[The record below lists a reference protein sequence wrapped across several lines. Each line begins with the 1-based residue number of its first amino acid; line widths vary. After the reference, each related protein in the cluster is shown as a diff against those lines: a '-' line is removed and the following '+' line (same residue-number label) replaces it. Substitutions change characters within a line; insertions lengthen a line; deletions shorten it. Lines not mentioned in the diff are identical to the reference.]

1 MTTPS
6 PRPRF
11 KTPLRELFLPFW
23 CSREAL
29 IAVPMLAVILGIT
42 FYGVHLSVWSNE
54 LAGKLTDALVDR
66 KWELIKSLFVLTVV
80 VGISEGCL
88 SFIKGVLDDRLKL
101 RWRVSMTQR
110 FLNRWTASNAFYAI
124 ERDGLLSNADQRIAE
139 DVRNFT
145 TSLLTT
151 CLNIVHVTATVVSF
165 SIVLYRLSGSLDLSP
180 WGVALS
186 IPAYMVIACFLH
198 QGLAFL
204 VTHLTGRPMMKLNH
218 HNETVEANFRHLAV
232 QLRENAEQVAFN
244 KGGPNEDSRLQS
256 RFKEV
261 RLNKISLI
269 WCEFRM
275 NMARTIYGHLMEPVP
290 TLLALP
296 AFLAGHTTF
305 GEMTR
310 IIRAYG
316 SVSNSL
322 NFFQQAYTG
331 FAQLVA
337 VTRRLRELSDAMLAA
352 ESIEVGIRHTDDGV
366 TGLRTD
372 GTLQLRAPAGETLTC
387 VPALAFMPGQRWLI
401 SGPSGIGKSTLLRAL
416 AGLWPY
422 GSGRV
427 HAPAGRVMFLP
438 QRSYIPAGSLRAAM
452 SYPAQPGQ
460 FPDDEIRHALRE
472 CHLDALADRLDA
484 EERWQNVL
492 SGGEQQRLA
501 LARVLLHKPDYVFL
515 DEASSA
521 LDNETEASVYGRL
534 MHSLPEACVV
544 SVAHRESLRALHDHT
559 LELRPH
565 APAPLPA
572 QPAPTMA

>member
-1 MTTPS
+1 MMLPTPK
-6 PRPRF
+6 RRYN
-11 KTPLRELFLPFW
+11 TPVRELFLPFW
-23 CSREAL
+23 FSREAR
-29 IAVPMLAVILGIT
+29 IAVPMLLVVLGIT
-42 FYGVHLSVWSNE
+42 FYGVHLSIWSNE
-54 LAGKLTDALVDR
+54 LLGKLTDALVDR
-66 KWELIKSLFVLTVV
+66 KWDLIKSLFVLTVL

-88 SFIKGVLDDRLKL
+88 TFMRVVVDERLKL
-101 RWRVSMTQR
+101 RWRTSMTQQ
-110 FLNRWTASNAFYAI
+110 LLGRWTASNAFYAI

-145 TSLLTT
+145 TSILTT
-151 CLNIVHVTATVVSF
+151 AFSIVHVTATVVSF
-165 SIVLYRLSGSLDLSP
+165 SIVLYRLSGNLDLSP
-180 WGVALS
+180 WGIGLI

-244 KGGPNEDSRLQS
+244 KGGPNEDARLQS
-256 RFKEV
+256 RFEEV
-261 RLNKISLI
+261 RVNKISLI

-275 NMARTIYGHLMEPVP
+275 NMARTIYGNLMEPVP

-305 GEMTR
+305 GEMIR
-310 IIRAYG
+310 ITKAYS
-316 SVSNSL
+316 SVSGSL
-322 NFFQQAYTG
+322 NYFQQAYAG

-337 VTRRLRELSDAMLAA
+337 VTRRLRELSDAIRAA
-352 ESIEVGIRHTDDGV
+352 EHVEIGIRHSADGSSGIH
-366 TGLRTD
+366 TE
-372 GTLQLRAPAGETLTC
+372 GTLELHTPAGQALTSL
-387 VPALAFMPGQRWLI
+387 PPLAFAPGERWLI
-401 SGPSGIGKSTLLRAL
+401 RGPSGAGKSTLLRAL

-427 HAPAGRVMFLP
+427 RAPSKHVMFLP

-452 SYPAQPGQ
+452 SYPEAPGH
-460 FPDDEIRHALRE
+460 FVDEDIRLALDE
-472 CHLDALADRLDA
+472 CLLHSLTHRLDA
-484 EERWQNVL
+484 EERWQHVL

-521 LDNETEASVYGRL
+521 LDNESEATVYGQL
-534 MHSLPEACVV
+534 MRRLPETCVV
-544 SVAHRESLRALHDHT
+544 SVAHRESLLALHEHT
-559 LELRPH
+559 LEIRPQ
-565 APAPLPA
+565 AQAIPA
-572 QPAPTMA
+572 

>member
-1 MTTPS
+1 MMLPTPK
-6 PRPRF
+6 RRYN
-11 KTPLRELFLPFW
+11 TPVRELFLPFW
-23 CSREAL
+23 FSREAR
-29 IAVPMLAVILGIT
+29 IAVPMLLVVLGIT
-42 FYGVHLSVWSNE
+42 FYGVHLSIWSNE
-54 LAGKLTDALVDR
+54 LLGKLTDALVDR
-66 KWELIKSLFVLTVV
+66 KWDLIKSLFVLTVV

-88 SFIKGVLDDRLKL
+88 SFMRGVVDERLKL
-101 RWRVSMTQR
+101 RWRTSMTQQ
-110 FLNRWTASNAFYAI
+110 LLGRWTASNAFYAI

-145 TSLLTT
+145 TSILTT
-151 CLNIVHVTATVVSF
+151 AFSIVHVTATVVSF
-165 SIVLYRLSGSLDLSP
+165 SIVLYRLSGNLDLSP
-180 WGVALS
+180 WGIGLI

-244 KGGPNEDSRLQS
+244 KGGPNEDARLQS
-256 RFKEV
+256 RFEEV
-261 RLNKISLI
+261 RVNKISLI

-275 NMARTIYGHLMEPVP
+275 NMARTIYGNLMEPVP

-305 GEMTR
+305 GEMIR
-310 IIRAYG
+310 ITKAYS
-316 SVSNSL
+316 SVSGSL
-322 NFFQQAYTG
+322 NYFQQAYAG

-337 VTRRLRELSDAMLAA
+337 VTRRLRELSDAIRAA
-352 ESIEVGIRHTDDGV
+352 EHVEIGIRHSADGSS
-366 TGLRTD
+366 GIRTE
-372 GTLQLRAPAGETLTC
+372 GTLELHTPAGQALTSL
-387 VPALAFMPGQRWLI
+387 PPLAFAPGERWLI
-401 SGPSGIGKSTLLRAL
+401 RGPSGAGKSTLLRAL

-427 HAPAGRVMFLP
+427 HAPSKHVMFLP

-452 SYPAQPGQ
+452 SYPEAPGH
-460 FPDDEIRHALRE
+460 FVDENIRRALDECLLHALT
-472 CHLDALADRLDA
+472 HRLDA
-484 EERWQNVL
+484 EERWQHVL

-521 LDNETEASVYGRL
+521 LDNESEATVYGQL
-534 MHSLPEACVV
+534 MRRLPETCVV
-544 SVAHRESLRALHDHT
+544 SVAHRESLLALHEHT
-559 LELRPH
+559 LEIRPQ
-565 APAPLPA
+565 AQAIPA
-572 QPAPTMA
+572 